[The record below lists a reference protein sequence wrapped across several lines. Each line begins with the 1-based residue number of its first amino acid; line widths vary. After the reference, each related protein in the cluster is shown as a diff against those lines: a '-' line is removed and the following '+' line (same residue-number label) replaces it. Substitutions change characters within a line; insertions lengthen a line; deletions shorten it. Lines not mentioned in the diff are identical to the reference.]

1 MAIMVE
7 EFVAVVAMVLWGL
20 TTDALLELS
29 GENKNEIT
37 TDDVHPAARA
47 SAHKPDVAR
56 ASAKARRCICPGPCC
71 LARYIRFVYGWFE
84 VMCDFM
90 VAIFE
95 HVLDRRLPTKRGK
108 RLYLTEGDVHR
119 QGTGGRP
126 KGRYAASSRGK
137 TSRSL
142 ASRLADEEA
151 KVRALTSAR
160 IEMEAVA
167 CQMREAMA
175 AHEAEVAWLRQELE
189 DARGEAAE
197 QCAALVS
204 SSAEMHRVLEVL
216 DELDKA
222 LDEACER
229 TREVAE
235 RAKAADESKCA
246 EMEQIIRDR
255 VLVVEVLRGRNA
267 ELMVEVGKCV
277 RGSATEQRAF
287 DADTRA
293 RRAAQASDA
302 PPGRAAQSLAAARQ
316 EPSTAHTA
324 RGQHLS
330 TEVSED
336 VQRKGNQNGIF
347 NE

>member
-1 MAIMVE
+1 MAILVE
-7 EFVAVVAMVLWGL
+7 EALAVVAMVLWGL
-20 TTDALLELS
+20 TTDALLGLN
-29 GENKNEIT
+29 GEYDHEIA
-37 TDDVHPAARA
+37 TDEVPPAAAVAATTTMTPPPPPARRFRA
-47 SAHKPDVAR
+47 RRCNEEALEATFNGKGV
-56 ASAKARRCICPGPCC
+56 ASAKARRCATTKPAFTVRWKEEVYIVGTPRRHAVHNRGPGPCC
-71 LARYIRFVYGWFE
+71 LASYVRFVYGWFE
-84 VMCDFM
+84 VLCDFV

-95 HVLDRRLPTKRGK
+95 HVLDSRLPTQPAATVCR

-119 QGTGGRP
+119 QGTGGHP
-126 KGRYAASSRGK
+126 AGRNASSSRGK

-142 ASRLADEEA
+142 ASRMPDQEA

-160 IEMEAVA
+160 LEMEAVA

-175 AHEAEVAWLRQELE
+175 AREAEVAWLRQELE

-197 QCAALVS
+197 HCAALVS

-246 EMEQIIRDR
+246 EMKQIIRDR

-267 ELMVEVGKCV
+267 ELMVEVEKCV
-277 RGSATEQRAF
+277 RGS
-287 DADTRA
+287 
-293 RRAAQASDA
+293 
-302 PPGRAAQSLAAARQ
+302 
-316 EPSTAHTA
+316 
-324 RGQHLS
+324 
-330 TEVSED
+330 
-336 VQRKGNQNGIF
+336 

>member
-1 MAIMVE
+1 MCA
-7 EFVAVVAMVLWGL
+7 
-20 TTDALLELS
+20 D
-29 GENKNEIT
+29 
-37 TDDVHPAARA
+37 
-47 SAHKPDVAR
+47 
-56 ASAKARRCICPGPCC
+56 RC
-71 LARYIRFVYGWFE
+71 
-84 VMCDFM
+84 
-90 VAIFE
+90 
-95 HVLDRRLPTKRGK
+95 
-108 RLYLTEGDVHR
+108 LYLTEGDVHR
-119 QGTGGRP
+119 QGTGGP
-126 KGRYAASSRGK
+126 PAGRNAASFRGK

-142 ASRLADEEA
+142 ASRLADQEG

-167 CQMREAMA
+167 CQMLEAMA
-175 AHEAEVAWLRQELE
+175 AREAEVAWLHQALE

-216 DELDKA
+216 DDLDKA

-246 EMEQIIRDR
+246 ETEQIIRER
-255 VLVVEVLRGRNA
+255 VLVVEVLRVRNA

-302 PPGRAAQSLAAARQ
+302 PPGRAARSLAAARQ
-316 EPSTAHTA
+316 EPSNAHTA

-330 TEVSED
+330 TEVSEE
-336 VQRKGNQNGIF
+336 RKLRWDIQ
-347 NE
+347 